1 MKTAFVRKASDL
13 DEVIEYT
20 RQAHSTGRYETCT
33 SDYYIAEKVT
43 LSEIEWRSLASCL
56 LADRDWI
63 AAFSKREYP
72 SRDGAQ
78 PCIRVACKSDS
89 RVLIID
95 PQGYDYARYVSI
107 EEKPGALK

>member
-13 DEVIEYT
+13 DEVIDCT
-20 RQAHSTGRYETCT
+20 RRAHSTGRYETCT
-33 SDYYIAEKVT
+33 SDYYIAEGVT
-43 LSEIEWRSLASCL
+43 LSEIEWRSLTGCL
-56 LADRDWI
+56 LEERDWI
-63 AAFSKREYP
+63 AAFSKCGYP
-72 SRDGAQ
+72 SREGAQ

-95 PQGYDYARYVSI
+95 PQGYDYARYASI